1 MAARIMTCEIIYYS
15 ATDATA
21 QIVKAFSKGLSG
33 EITFTRIDMLS
44 HIKATASNADLL
56 VFASP
61 VYGGRIPSR
70 VMKCF
75 EKKCIEGNTVVG
87 IAVYGNMHFGI
98 SLLQLRELAKK
109 RNCSFLGAGAFVAEH
124 TYSFDDAPVAEGRPN
139 ENDLEQATQLGL
151 AVQKKITANDRSD
164 AALPHLNFLLCL
176 AKLPENTVR
185 PMVKKPVI
193 IGDCNHCGA
202 CVAFCP
208 TKAID
213 SDTLMIDASKCI
225 RCFACVKK
233 CPRKAR
239 KGELAITWLKYPF
252 SVIGSKT
259 KEPLWRV

>member
-1 MAARIMTCEIIYYS
+1 MTCEIIYYS

-44 HIKATASNADLL
+44 HIKATSSNADLL

-70 VMKCF
+70 VMDCF
-75 EKKCIEGNTVVG
+75 EKKCTEGKKVVG

-109 RNCSFLGAGAFVAEH
+109 RSCLFLGAGAFVAEH
-124 TYSFDDAPVAEGRPN
+124 TYSFDDAPVTEGRPN
-139 ENDLEQATQLGL
+139 ENDLEQATKFGL
-151 AVQKKITANDRSD
+151 AVQEKIDTDDTADV
-164 AALPHLNFLLCL
+164 ALPRLDMLLL
-176 AKLPENTVR
+176 LTKLPENTVR

-193 IGDCNHCGA
+193 IGECNHCGA
-202 CVAFCP
+202 CVEFCP

-213 SDTLMIDASKCI
+213 SETLAIDASKCI

-239 KGELAITWLKYPF
+239 KGELVIKWLRYPF
-252 SVIGSKT
+252 SMIGSKA